1 MTILTGQ
8 LDALARAFFVR
19 FFESEITT
27 GTDDLK
33 QFFFWLLAALAIPGL
48 FIPWIMAF
56 EWQLL
61 ALIEGP
67 EMVRIASRAEKTFYL
82 GFSMIA
88 AGMLAAVAWSSLLPD
103 RRDTL
108 ILGALPVRPRVVVQ
122 AKLLAL
128 AAYVGLVV
136 AGMHAAGSI
145 FWGSILGDKVS
156 LLFSVRGVAA
166 HFIASS
172 AASMSVVLAVAATQG
187 LTLSLVGPAL
197 FRRMSTVLQ
206 VVVVGSMVLGLAAL
220 PTMNTAIVQTLS
232 GGPRSQPWILSL
244 PPVWFLGLY
253 EWLLGT
259 SDPLLLELARRA
271 VLTIAVTT
279 LATLVSYPLAYQRL
293 MASMVEMGSE
303 PRNRIA
309 RVLHAILVQSAG
321 RRPGAQAAAAFFTA
335 TIARVDR
342 HRFVLAISVGLAIA
356 WGLPGLRAFVPS
368 ARPAPELLALPMAIM
383 MFLTA
388 GLRVAASLP
397 SDVRAAWLFE
407 VHDLSRPDA
416 RLALERTMMMLGVV
430 PAVALSTPIY
440 WYLWGGA
447 IAISHALV
455 MTSLGVALVELLI
468 WHSDG
473 MPCGQRWTP
482 ARMDF
487 GRRWPLHLA
496 LFLIVVW
503 VIPRLESV
511 LFNRPYAFALFVL
524 FLIVIA
530 ACARYASA
538 RHRIIPVYEDVDP
551 VAGVLRLN

>member
-1 MTILTGQ
+1 MNPPASQ
-8 LDALARAFFVR
+8 LDALARAFFAR

-88 AGMLAAVAWSSLLPD
+88 TGLLTAIAWSSLLPD

-108 ILGALPVRPRVVVQ
+108 ILGALPVRPRIVVL

-128 AAYVGLVV
+128 GSYVGLVV
-136 AGMHAAGSI
+136 AAMHGAGSI

-156 LLFSVRGVAA
+156 LPFSVRGVAA

-172 AASMSVVLAVAATQG
+172 AASMSVVLAVAAAQG
-187 LTLSLVGPAL
+187 LTLALVGPRL
-197 FRRMSTVLQ
+197 FRRMSTLLQ
-206 VVVVGSMVLGLAAL
+206 VVAVGSMVLCLATL
-220 PTMNTAIVQTLS
+220 PTMNTAIVHTLS
-232 GGPRSQPWILSL
+232 GGPRAQPWILSL

-259 SDPLLLELARRA
+259 SDPLLLALARRA
-271 VLTIAVTT
+271 VLTIAVTAV
-279 LATLVSYPLAYQRL
+279 ATLVSYPLAYQRL
-293 MASMVEMGSE
+293 MTSMVEIGSE
-303 PRNRIA
+303 PRSRIG
-309 RVLHAILVQSAG
+309 RVLQAILVHAAG
-321 RRPGAQAAAAFFTA
+321 RRPGARAAVAFFTA
-335 TIARVDR
+335 TVARVDR
-342 HRFVLAISVGLAIA
+342 HRFVLAISVGLAMA
-356 WGLPGLRAFVPS
+356 WGLPGLRGFVPS
-368 ARPAPELLALPMAIM
+368 TRPAPELLALPMAIM

-388 GLRVAASLP
+388 GLRIAASLP

-416 RLALERTMMMLGVV
+416 RRALERTLMMLGVV
-430 PAVALSTPIY
+430 PAVALSAPIY

-487 GRRWPLHLA
+487 GRRWPLHFA
-496 LFLIVVW
+496 VFLIVVW
-503 VIPRLESV
+503 VIPRLEVV
-511 LFNRPYAFALFVL
+511 LFRKPYAFIVFSVFLVAL
-524 FLIVIA
+524 A
-530 ACARYASA
+530 ACARYTSA